1 MLFLWEVHM
10 DKEVLRRRLRE
21 RFEAALDGAVAA
33 VEGAPDGQWIAGSEW
48 QVREVFQ
55 ELMADCFRDVL
66 QARADAHPTASQAAF
81 SPSGSSGP
89 PGGGGAAGIPAAPA
103 EQGAAA

>member
-1 MLFLWEVHM
+1 M

-21 RFEAALDGAVAA
+21 RFEAALDGAVVA

-55 ELMADCFRDVL
+55 KLMADCFRDVL
-66 QARADAHPTASQAAF
+66 QARADAHPTASRAAF
-81 SPSGSSGP
+81 SPSGGP
-89 PGGGGAAGIPAAPA
+89 APA
-103 EQGAAA
+103 EQGGAAGAGADGRG

>member
-1 MLFLWEVHM
+1 M

-33 VEGAPDGQWIAGSEW
+33 VEGAPDGQWVAGSEW

-55 ELMADCFRDVL
+55 KLMADCFRDVL

-81 SPSGSSGP
+81 SPSSPCGR
-89 PGGGGAAGIPAAPA
+89 GGPAAAA
-103 EQGAAA
+103 EQGGALGAGADGRG